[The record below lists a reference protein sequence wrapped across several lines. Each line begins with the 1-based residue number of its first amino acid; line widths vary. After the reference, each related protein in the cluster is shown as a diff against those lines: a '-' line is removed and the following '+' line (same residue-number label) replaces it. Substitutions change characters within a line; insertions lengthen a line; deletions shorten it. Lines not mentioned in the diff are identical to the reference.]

1 MPRSAAGLGSFWIGG
16 FDMTCRTLA
25 ATIALATVGLVTYQ
39 PASAETLTVTG
50 WANGY
55 RDVYITS
62 PITAHAGAGTF
73 QVTDGANS
81 FQAWC
86 VDLFHETNFGLAVN
100 DYSTSTSLF
109 DTGTIDKLGQL
120 ATGFLSMATDATNS
134 AAFQLAAWEII
145 SEPAGSYAFDSGAF
159 QANGGSA
166 ASSGALTTALG
177 WLNSLPTTSEYSVS
191 FWVSPTHQDLVVFS
205 PVPEPATYS
214 LLLAGLGLMGIIV
227 RRRMAARRDSV

>member
-109 DTGTIDKLGQL
+109 DTGPST
-120 ATGFLSMATDATNS
+120 
-134 AAFQLAAWEII
+134 
-145 SEPAGSYAFDSGAF
+145 
-159 QANGGSA
+159 
-166 ASSGALTTALG
+166 SSGS
-177 WLNSLPTTSEYSVS
+177 WLPVSCPWRPTPRTPLRSSLPRGR
-191 FWVSPTHQDLVVFS
+191 
-205 PVPEPATYS
+205 
-214 LLLAGLGLMGIIV
+214 LLASLRGATRSIPAPS
-227 RRRMAARRDSV
+227 RRTAAARQAAAR